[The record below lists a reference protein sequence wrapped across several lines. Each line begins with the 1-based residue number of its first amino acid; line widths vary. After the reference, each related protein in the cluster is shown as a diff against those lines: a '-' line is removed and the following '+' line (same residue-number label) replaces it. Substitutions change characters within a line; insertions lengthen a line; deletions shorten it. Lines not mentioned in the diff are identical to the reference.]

1 MRCPFCSAA
10 RTNVVDSRMA
20 SEGEQVRRRRQC
32 AECGERFTSYESPE
46 LSYPRIVKSD
56 GRREDFNEDKLRAGL
71 QRSLEKRPIKTE
83 EVENAVGRIKRRLRT
98 LGEREIA
105 ARSVG
110 DQVMRELQ
118 GIDHVAYVRFAS
130 VYRNFDDVRGFLD
143 EIRQLENELPPARQQ
158 GQLDFLTRGE
168 DEP

>member
-110 DQVMRELQ
+110 DQVMRELR

-130 VYRNFDDVRGFLD
+130 VYRNFGDVRDFSE
-143 EIRQLENELPPARQQ
+143 EIEQLENELPPALKHD
-158 GQLDFLTRGE
+158 QLDLLPRGE

>member
-110 DQVMRELQ
+110 DQVMRELR

-130 VYRNFDDVRGFLD
+130 VYRNFGDVRDFSE
-143 EIRQLENELPPARQQ
+143 EIEQLENELPPAMKQD
-158 GQLDFLTRGE
+158 QLDLLPRDE

>member
-110 DQVMRELQ
+110 DQVMRELRD
-118 GIDHVAYVRFAS
+118 IDHVAYVRFAS
-130 VYRNFDDVRGFLD
+130 VYRNFGDVRDFSE
-143 EIRQLENELPPARQQ
+143 EIEQLKNELPPALKHD
-158 GQLDFLTRGE
+158 QLDLLPRDE

>member
-110 DQVMRELQ
+110 DQVMRELR

-130 VYRNFDDVRGFLD
+130 VYRNFGDVRDFSE
-143 EIRQLENELPPARQQ
+143 EIEQLENELPPAMKLD
-158 GQLDFLTRGE
+158 QLDLLPRDE

>member
-105 ARSVG
+105 ARAVG
-110 DQVMRELQ
+110 DQVMRELR

-130 VYRNFDDVRGFLD
+130 VYRNFDDVRDFSE
-143 EIRQLENELPPARQQ
+143 EIEQLENELPPALKHD
-158 GQLDFLTRGE
+158 QLDLLPRDE

>member
-20 SEGEQVRRRRQC
+20 GEGDQVRRRRKC

-56 GRREDFNEDKLRAGL
+56 DRREEFNEDKLRAGI
-71 QRSLEKRPIKTE
+71 QRSLEKRPIKTQ
-83 EVENAVGRIKRRLRT
+83 EVEDAIGRIKRRLRT

-105 ARSVG
+105 AREVG
-110 DQVMRELQ
+110 EQVMGELR

-130 VYRNFDDVRGFLD
+130 VYRNFEDVRAFLE
-143 EIRQLENELPPARQQ
+143 EIEQLENELPPALKQ
-158 GQLDFLTRGE
+158 GQMDLLIRDE

>member
-110 DQVMRELQ
+110 DQVMRELR

-130 VYRNFDDVRGFLD
+130 VYRNFDDVRDFSE
-143 EIRQLENELPPARQQ
+143 EIEQLENELPPALKHD
-158 GQLDFLTRGE
+158 QLDLLPRGE
-168 DEP
+168 DKP

>member
-20 SEGEQVRRRRQC
+20 GEGDQVRRRRQC

-46 LSYPRIVKSD
+46 LSYPRIIKSD
-56 GRREDFNEDKLRAGL
+56 DRREDFNEDKLRAGI

-83 EVENAVGRIKRRLRT
+83 EVENAIGRIKHRLRT
-98 LGEREIA
+98 LGQREIA
-105 ARSVG
+105 SRLVG

-118 GIDHVAYVRFAS
+118 DIDHVAYVRFAS
-130 VYRNFDDVRGFLD
+130 VYRNFDDVRAFLE
-143 EIRQLENELPPARQQ
+143 EIEQLGNELPPALKRR
-158 GQLDFLTRGE
+158 QLDLLTRGE

>member
-20 SEGEQVRRRRQC
+20 GEGDQVRRRRQC

-56 GRREDFNEDKLRAGL
+56 DRREDFNEDKLRAGL

-83 EVENAVGRIKRRLRT
+83 EVENAIGRIKRQLRT

-105 ARSVG
+105 SRQVG
-110 DQVMRELQ
+110 EWVMRELR

-130 VYRNFDDVRGFLD
+130 VYRRFNDVGAFLE
-143 EIRQLENELPPARQQ
+143 EIEQLENEVPPALKRD
-158 GQLDFLTRGE
+158 QLDLLPRDE

>member
-10 RTNVVDSRMA
+10 RTQVVDSRIA
-20 SEGEQVRRRRQC
+20 SEGDQVRRRRQC

-56 GRREDFNEDKLRAGL
+56 SRREEFNEDKLRAGL
-71 QRSLEKRPIKTE
+71 QRSLEKRPVKTE
-83 EVENAVGRIKRRLRT
+83 EVENAIGRIKRWLRT
-98 LGEREIA
+98 LGEREID
-105 ARSVG
+105 ARQVG
-110 DQVMRELQ
+110 DQVMRELR

-130 VYRNFDDVRGFLD
+130 VYRSFDDVGAFLE
-143 EIRQLENELPPARQQ
+143 EIEQLENELPPTLKRD
-158 GQLDFLTRGE
+158 QLDLLPRDE

>member
-20 SEGEQVRRRRQC
+20 GEGEQVRRRRQC

-56 GRREDFNEDKLRAGL
+56 GRREDFNEDKLRAGI

-143 EIRQLENELPPARQQ
+143 EIRQLESELPPARQQ
-158 GQLDFLTRGE
+158 GQLDFLTRDEGE
-168 DEP
+168 S

>member
-20 SEGEQVRRRRQC
+20 GEGDQVRRRRKC

-56 GRREDFNEDKLRAGL
+56 DRREEFNEDKLRAGI
-71 QRSLEKRPIKTE
+71 QRSLEKRPIKTQ
-83 EVENAVGRIKRRLRT
+83 EVEDAIGRIKRRLRT

-105 ARSVG
+105 AREVG
-110 DQVMRELQ
+110 EQVMGELR

-130 VYRNFDDVRGFLD
+130 VYRNFEDVRAFLE
-143 EIRQLENELPPARQQ
+143 EIEQLENELPPALKQ
-158 GQLDFLTRGE
+158 GQMDLLTRDE

>member
-20 SEGEQVRRRRQC
+20 GEGDQVRRRRQC
-32 AECGERFTSYESPE
+32 AECGERFTSYEAPE

-56 GRREDFNEDKLRAGL
+56 DRREDFNEDKLRAGI
-71 QRSLEKRPIKTE
+71 QRSLEKRPVKTE

-98 LGEREIA
+98 LGQREIA
-105 ARSVG
+105 ARLVG
-110 DQVMRELQ
+110 DQVMRELRD
-118 GIDHVAYVRFAS
+118 IDHVAYVRFAS
-130 VYRNFDDVRGFLD
+130 VYRNFGDVRDFSE
-143 EIRQLENELPPARQQ
+143 EIRQLESELSSAPQQ

>member
-20 SEGEQVRRRRQC
+20 GEGDQVRRRRQC

-46 LSYPRIVKSD
+46 LSYPRIIKSD
-56 GRREDFNEDKLRAGL
+56 DRREDFNEDKLRAGI
-71 QRSLEKRPIKTE
+71 QRSLEKRPVKTE

-98 LGEREIA
+98 LGQREIA
-105 ARSVG
+105 ARLVG
-110 DQVMRELQ
+110 DQVMRELR

-130 VYRNFDDVRGFLD
+130 VYRNFGDVREFSE
-143 EIRQLENELPPARQQ
+143 EIRQLENELSSAQQQ

>member
-20 SEGEQVRRRRQC
+20 SEGEQVRRRRRC

-110 DQVMRELQ
+110 DQVMRELR

-130 VYRNFDDVRGFLD
+130 VYRNFGDVRDFSE
-143 EIRQLENELPPARQQ
+143 EIEQLENELPPALKHD
-158 GQLDFLTRGE
+158 QLDLLPRDE